1 MKSLLV
7 CLMLLLVGIVTAA
20 QEPDPQPIQLGG
32 VTFSGSIRERYE
44 VWNWFEPP
52 SGNNLYS
59 YSGTVIRFGFSQK
72 HEHYDWNIEFEA
84 PILLGLPDHA
94 VHPAP
99 LGQYGLGGSY
109 YAANDNSQNAA
120 FIFPKQAFF
129 RLKGEHSSL
138 RMGRMEFTDG
148 SEVTPKD
155 PTLASLKT
163 DRIDQRFLGNFGFS
177 DVMRSFDGL
186 QYLYSNGPWTLT
198 ALSAIPTRG
207 VFQVDGWGWV
217 KRPSPMWHSLA
228 KRKSE
233 ALMPSGESSEFI
245 TTTIAPW

>member
-1 MKSLLV
+1 VKSLLV

-52 SGNNLYS
+52 SGNNLYG
-59 YSGTVIRFGFSQK
+59 YSGTVVRFGFSQK

-109 YAANDNSQNAA
+109 YA
-120 FIFPKQAFF
+120 
-129 RLKGEHSSL
+129 RE
-138 RMGRMEFTDG
+138 
-148 SEVTPKD
+148 
-155 PTLASLKT
+155 
-163 DRIDQRFLGNFGFS
+163 
-177 DVMRSFDGL
+177 
-186 QYLYSNGPWTLT
+186 
-198 ALSAIPTRG
+198 
-207 VFQVDGWGWV
+207 
-217 KRPSPMWHSLA
+217 
-228 KRKSE
+228 
-233 ALMPSGESSEFI
+233 
-245 TTTIAPW
+245 